1 MIDVTVQNFEA
12 EVIAASM
19 HTPVLVDFWAPWC
32 GPCKTLGPIL
42 EQLEV
47 EYAGRFKLVKI
58 DSDQQQE
65 LASAF
70 GIRSIPTCIL
80 LKNGQPV
87 DGFMG
92 ALPAGQVRQFLD
104 KHVPSEGALAAEAEL
119 DEAEALLEAGDAQAA
134 LASDETARYGQ
145 TLSRLSQ
152 ELDTDALPS
161 LDEARSHTSAMQ
173 SVVQRLQQRLD
184 DSQREIN
191 TLREEVRR
199 TRTESL
205 HDSLTGLANRRAF
218 DERVAAEIAT
228 TVTAERPE
236 PPCLLMIDIDHF
248 KRINDNYGHAFG
260 DQVLKAVAQ
269 VLKALTPAEGLAART
284 GGEEFALLLHA
295 TPTDRA
301 MTLAEKVRTAIAG
314 SRIRRKGNEQ
324 QVEHVTVSLGVAVYL
339 AGEAAAQFID
349 RADQALYASKA
360 AGRDRVTLLGV

>member
-1 MIDVTVQNFEA
+1 MKYNDSIERSTDLLRQAVPLMSRQSTALHPLSYALWYAYVREPESA
-12 EVIAASM
+12 LRRA
-19 HTPVLVDFWAPWC
+19 VD
-32 GPCKTLGPIL
+32 
-42 EQLEV
+42 EH
-47 EYAGRFKLVKI
+47 
-58 DSDQQQE
+58 
-65 LASAF
+65 
-70 GIRSIPTCIL
+70 IRQH
-80 LKNGQPV
+80 G
-87 DGFMG
+87 G
-92 ALPAGQVRQFLD
+92 
-104 KHVPSEGALAAEAEL
+104 L
-119 DEAEALLEAGDAQAA
+119 DEAATEALFHRHLAGPAA
-134 LASDETARYGQ
+134 DSEQRLVEGVQRLLAGMSDSAAIASHETARYGQ

-152 ELDTDALPS
+152 ELDTDTLPS

-173 SVVQRLQQRLD
+173 SVVQRLQHRLD

-205 HDSLTGLANRRAF
+205 QDSLTGLANRRAF

-301 MTLAEKVRTAIAG
+301 VTLAEKVRTAIAG

-324 QVEHVTVSLGVAVYL
+324 LVEHVTVSLGVAVYL

>member
-1 MIDVTVQNFEA
+1 MKYNDSIERSTDLLRQAVPLMSRQSTALHPLSYALWYAYVREPDSA
-12 EVIAASM
+12 LRRA
-19 HTPVLVDFWAPWC
+19 VD
-32 GPCKTLGPIL
+32 
-42 EQLEV
+42 EH
-47 EYAGRFKLVKI
+47 
-58 DSDQQQE
+58 
-65 LASAF
+65 
-70 GIRSIPTCIL
+70 IRQH
-80 LKNGQPV
+80 G
-87 DGFMG
+87 G
-92 ALPAGQVRQFLD
+92 
-104 KHVPSEGALAAEAEL
+104 L
-119 DEAEALLEAGDAQAA
+119 DEAATEALFHRHLADPASDSQQRLVEGMQRLLTGMSDTAA

-173 SVVQRLQQRLD
+173 SAVQQLQQRLD

-205 HDSLTGLANRRAF
+205 QDSLTGLANRRAF

-260 DQVLKAVAQ
+260 DQVLKAVAH